1 MKKILL
7 PLFVLVL
14 LLSSCEGTP
23 YLDYDY
29 TITYET
35 FGGTEI
41 GSIEVELEGQI
52 NSPTEPIKED
62 YIFAGWYSDE
72 NLTSTFEFP
81 SLAYSDVT
89 LYAKWDYDGIA
100 EADSDID
107 LSSLPYSDY
116 LNESNP
122 VITIVVSGIGVMKL
136 ELFPSVAPN
145 TVNNFIMYIE
155 NGDFSNNSFHRVIE
169 DFMIQG
175 GNTYSTICPINGDFE
190 INGFTNDLSH
200 YRGVLSMA
208 RTSFMNSATSQF
220 FIMHADYP
228 WLDGSYASFGGLID
242 GFNVLD
248 YIATVDTDIYDGPIE
263 LITIESISVNLNGYI
278 TKEPVC
284 AN

>member
-7 PLFVLVL
+7 PLFALIL
-14 LLSSCEGTP
+14 LLSSCEGTS

-41 GSIEVELEGQI
+41 ESIEVKLEGEI
-52 NSPTEPIKED
+52 HIPSEPIKED
-62 YIFAGWYSDE
+62 YIFVGWYSDE
-72 NLTSTFEFP
+72 NFTSAFQFP
-81 SLAYSDVT
+81 SLAYSDLT
-89 LYAKWDYDGIA
+89 LYAKWDYNGIVG
-100 EADSDID
+100 ADSDVD
-107 LSSLPYSDY
+107 LSSLPYSEY

-145 TVNNFIMYIE
+145 TVNNFIMYIDNE
-155 NGDFSNNSFHRVIE
+155 AFTNNSFHRVIE

-175 GNTYSTICPINGDFE
+175 GNTYSTICPISGDFE
-190 INGFTNDLSH
+190 INGYTNDLSH
-200 YRGVLSMA
+200 NRGVLSMA
-208 RTSFMNSATSQF
+208 RTTFMNSATSQF

-228 WLDGSYASFGGLID
+228 WLDGSYASFGGLIE

-248 YIATVDTDIYDGPIE
+248 YIAGVDTDIYDGPIE
-263 LITIESISVNLNGYI
+263 DIRIESITIELNDYDASDPI
-278 TKEPVC
+278 C
-284 AN
+284 AD